1 MPRQERAQRTRRL
14 LIAAASA
21 SFDQAGFAMTGL
33 NDVIRP
39 TGISKGALYFHFGS
53 KEQLAEAVMAA
64 SRDGLREAI
73 RSARHSSDCPL
84 QYLIDLSH
92 GLARRLAEDVVFRAG
107 LRLTEDGA
115 LAESLRPNPYP
126 GWALMIDRLLSR
138 AAAREGL
145 RPEVSTAESAA
156 LLAAAGAGVE
166 TLARRDPDWL
176 SPRMISLL
184 WQALL
189 PALITQE
196 RLAGLRTTP
205 VEHERAALPA
215 PGRAHPTGEPP
226 AHREPK
232 LPVGRPPQAVPV
244 VLVGQDAPGT
254 PDGRP
259 RIEAGRAVAPGHPA
273 MLADTPEGGSSSRYH
288 GT

>member
-1 MPRQERAQRTRRL
+1 MPRQERAQRTRQL
-14 LIAAASA
+14 LIEAASA

-53 KEQLAEAVMAA
+53 KEQLAEAVMAE
-64 SRDGLREAI
+64 SRAGLREAI

-92 GLARRLAEDVVFRAG
+92 GLAGRLAEDVVFRAG
-107 LRLTEDGA
+107 LRLTDDGA
-115 LAESLRPNPYP
+115 LADGLRPNPYP
-126 GWALMIDRLLSR
+126 GWTLMIDRLLSR

-145 RPEVSTAESAA
+145 RPEVSTGECAA
-156 LLAAAGAGVE
+156 LLAATGAGVE
-166 TLARRDPDWL
+166 SLARRDPDWL
-176 SPRMISLL
+176 GPRMISLL

-189 PALITQE
+189 PALTTPE
-196 RLAGLRTTP
+196 RLARLRTTP
-205 VEHERAALPA
+205 VEHERATVPA
-215 PGRAHPTGEPP
+215 PGRAHPADDVRP
-226 AHREPK
+226 
-232 LPVGRPPQAVPV
+232 GRADRPGTPDTPGAP
-244 VLVGQDAPGT
+244 DAPDA

-259 RIEAGRAVAPGHPA
+259 RIEADRSGAPGHPA
-273 MLADTPEGGSSSRYH
+273 ASTDTPEGSSSSRYH